1 MVENQIS
8 GKTKCCN
15 VGDLKPK
22 HPSGDGTLKPSS
34 IGRATRFINH
44 PDNLPDVDISIDC
57 DLTPNVQRYPG
68 VRTDTRYNLRKS
80 FKTPTKL
87 NLRAHTQKQKK
98 CKKFSK
104 KNEKEGNGVRSPIPI
119 SSVDP

>member
-1 MVENQIS
+1 MLLTLSPNTPQ
-8 GKTKCCN
+8 KT
-15 VGDLKPK
+15 GM
-22 HPSGDGTLKPSS
+22 LKPSS
-34 IGRATRFINH
+34 IGRAARFTNY
-44 PDNLPDVDISIDC
+44 PDNLPDVDISIDY
-57 DLTPNVQRYPG
+57 DLTLNAQGHQG